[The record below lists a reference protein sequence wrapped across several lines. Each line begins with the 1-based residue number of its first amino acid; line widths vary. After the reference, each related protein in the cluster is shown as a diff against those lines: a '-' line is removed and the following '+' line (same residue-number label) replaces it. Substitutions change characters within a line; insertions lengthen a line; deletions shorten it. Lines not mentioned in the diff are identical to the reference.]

1 MAKKITN
8 KEHETTTM
16 ESFSLITDYDIHL
29 FKSGKHYKLYEKMG
43 SRMATHNGQ
52 EGAYFAVW
60 APNARAV
67 SVIGNFNHWTRDQ
80 HVLHARWDQ
89 SGIWEGFFPDIKHG
103 EAYKYAIDSNNGQ
116 QLDKSDP
123 FATFCETPPKTAS
136 IIWQAKYEWKDQAWL
151 EERKRQVGK
160 PKPYSVYE
168 VHFGSWRKKMDEGGR
183 SLTYPEMAIEL
194 VNYVKDLGFTH
205 VEFLPLMEHP
215 FYGSWGYQL
224 TGYYA
229 PTSRYGSPEDFMYMV
244 DCFHNA
250 GIGVIL
256 DWVPSHFPGDA
267 HGLFTFDGTYLYEH
281 EDPRKGFHPDWKS
294 YIFNYGRNEV
304 RSFLISNALYWI
316 DKFHIDGLRVDAVA
330 SMLYLDYSRK
340 AGEWIP
346 NQYGGN
352 ENIEAITFLKEM
364 NEVVYGQFPDAITI
378 AEESTSWPG
387 VSRPTYLGGLGFGQ
401 KWMMGWMHDT
411 LSYFK
416 HDAVHRKYHQNEITF
431 SIMYA
436 FTENFMLPL
445 SHDEVVHGK
454 GSLLGRMPG
463 DEWKRFANLRLLFSY
478 MFTHPGSKLVFMGG
492 EFGQST
498 EWNHEKSLDWH
509 LLQYD
514 PHRGVQKLM
523 QDLNRLYRTEMALY
537 QHAFDQKGFQ
547 WIDYGDRENSVIAY
561 QRNGDA
567 REDMLIVV
575 CNFTP
580 EVRYHYRI
588 GVPYRGQWKEIF
600 NSDDQ
605 QYSGSGVMNHGLL
618 ATSPVKY
625 HGRDYSVSLT
635 LPPLAMVVL
644 KLEKEIN
651 EFELNDMST

>member
-43 SRMATHNGQ
+43 ARMATHNGQ

-60 APNARAV
+60 APNARTV
-67 SVIGNFNHWTRDQ
+67 SVIGNFNHWKRDQ

-103 EAYKYAIDSNNGQ
+103 EAYKYAIDSNSGQ
-116 QLDKSDP
+116 QLEKSDP

-136 IIWQAKYEWKDQAWL
+136 IIWQPKYEWKDQAWL

-304 RSFLISNALYWI
+304 RSFLISNAVYWL

-416 HDAVHRKYHQNEITF
+416 HDSVHRKYHQNEITF

-492 EFGQST
+492 EFGQSA

-523 QDLNRLYRTEMALY
+523 QDLNRLYRTELALY
-537 QHAFDQKGFQ
+537 QHAFDPKGFQ

-605 QYSGSGVMNHGLL
+605 QYFGSGVLNHGLL

-644 KLEKEIN
+644 RLEKEIN
-651 EFELNDMST
+651 EFELNDLGT